1 MSNVLINLVILA
13 FALYFPT
20 VILLVRFGV
29 LSREAVR
36 PLPNRHNIVFVLS
49 GAFIAVGAFMTFRET
64 GSDLHFKLSLVG
76 LLLSVFGMIFINTNR
91 ILRQKSA

>member
-1 MSNVLINLVILA
+1 MSIVLINSVILG

-29 LSREAVR
+29 LRKEAAR
-36 PLPNRHNIVFVLS
+36 PLPDRYNIIFVVS
-49 GAFIAVGAFMTFRET
+49 GAFIAIGGFMTFRET

-91 ILRQKSA
+91 LLRQKSA